1 MNNTVIGTML
11 RLFREGAA
19 TYQPEGLAL
28 ESGDPQ
34 ASLENIRRLMATGL
48 VVRDIL
54 VSKSG
59 VLVLFRDGE
68 QFYATGLRV
77 GTNDAATEALARIAA
92 EANFGPFERLLPF
105 YQHLP
110 ASYSGQLPNV
120 FPEPTE

>member
-1 MNNTVIGTML
+1 MTTTISPML
-11 RLFREGAA
+11 RLFQEGAA
-19 TYQPEGLAL
+19 TYQPDGLAL

-34 ASLENIRRLMATGL
+34 VSLENIRRLMATGL
-48 VVRDIL
+48 VIRDIL
-54 VSKSG
+54 VGSSG

-77 GTNDAATEALARIAA
+77 GTNNSATEALARIAA
-92 EANFGPFERLLPF
+92 EASFGPFERLLPF

-110 ASYSGQLPNV
+110 ASYSGQLPDV